1 MRSIKQLIRRRFDL
15 TTFFSF
21 QKSIYNPECVIFQG
35 GVIRQVHMG
44 EKKESVLRHIGK
56 AFIWSAAGIKTAWKN
71 ELAFRVEAIIII
83 ILIPLGIWLGKSA
96 AERALL
102 IASCLL
108 ILIIELLNS
117 AIEAVVDRIGTE
129 HHELSGRAKDMGSA
143 AAFFAML
150 TAGIIWALIAC
161 ERFWSG

>member
-1 MRSIKQLIRRRFDL
+1 
-15 TTFFSF
+15 
-21 QKSIYNPECVIFQG
+21 
-35 GVIRQVHMG
+35 MG
-44 EKKESVLRHIGK
+44 EAKESVLRHIGK
-56 AFIWSAAGIKTAWKN
+56 AFIWSAAGIKAAWRN

-83 ILIPLGIWLGKSA
+83 ILIPLGFWLGKSA
-96 AERALL
+96 AEQALL

-129 HHELSGRAKDMGSA
+129 HHEFSGRAKDMGSA

-150 TAGIIWALIAC
+150 TAGIIWALMVY
-161 ERFWSG
+161 ERFWGG

>member
-1 MRSIKQLIRRRFDL
+1 
-15 TTFFSF
+15 
-21 QKSIYNPECVIFQG
+21 
-35 GVIRQVHMG
+35 MG

-56 AFIWSAAGIKTAWKN
+56 AFIWSAAGIQTAWKN

-117 AIEAVVDRIGTE
+117 AVEAVVDRIGTE

-150 TAGIIWALIAC
+150 TAGIIWALIAW
-161 ERFWSG
+161 ERFWGW

>member
-1 MRSIKQLIRRRFDL
+1 
-15 TTFFSF
+15 
-21 QKSIYNPECVIFQG
+21 
-35 GVIRQVHMG
+35 MG

-71 ELAFRVEAIIII
+71 ELAFRVEAIVII
-83 ILIPLGIWLGKSA
+83 ILIPLGFWLGKSA
-96 AERALL
+96 TERALL
-102 IASCLL
+102 LASCLS

-117 AIEAVVDRIGTE
+117 ALEAVVDRIGTE

-150 TAGIIWALIAC
+150 TAGIVWAFIAYD
-161 ERFWSG
+161 RFWGTN

>member
-1 MRSIKQLIRRRFDL
+1 M
-15 TTFFSF
+15 
-21 QKSIYNPECVIFQG
+21 V
-35 GVIRQVHMG
+35 
-44 EKKESVLRHIGK
+44 EKKESVLGHIGR
-56 AFIWSAAGIKTAWKN
+56 AFIWSASGIKTAWKN
-71 ELAFRVEAIIII
+71 ELAFRVEAIVIII
-83 ILIPLGIWLGKSA
+83 FIPLGIWMGKSA
-96 AERALL
+96 SDKALL

-150 TAGIIWALIAC
+150 TAGIVWALIAY
-161 ERFWSG
+161 ERFWGTS

>member
-1 MRSIKQLIRRRFDL
+1 
-15 TTFFSF
+15 
-21 QKSIYNPECVIFQG
+21 
-35 GVIRQVHMG
+35 MG

-56 AFIWSAAGIKTAWKN
+56 AFIWSAAGIQTAWKN

-117 AIEAVVDRIGTE
+117 AVEAVVDRIGTE

-150 TAGIIWALIAC
+150 TAGIIWALIAW
-161 ERFWSG
+161 ERFWG